1 MSAINRSDSKD
12 AFKLDDQVLE
22 CGRDKKKALR
32 LATEANRIY
41 ATTDDPEHIKQARKI
56 VDDSDDPLKKCLQ
69 LLKRAALCGHKQNM
83 LTFRD
88 WCLDWCLEMRH
99 DPDYINHTVVRYVA
113 AGGQFELLKW
123 CIRQGYPVLS
133 ACQGAA
139 ESGSIDIME
148 WLRDPTTGSGRAPWG
163 KGTCS
168 CAAPSPDLLRWL
180 RNPDTGGGVCPWDK
194 SRILRQLRGY
204 DTRDDRGY
212 IAWIK
217 SQPE

>member
-1 MSAINRSDSKD
+1 M
-12 AFKLDDQVLE
+12 L
-22 CGRDKKKALR
+22 
-32 LATEANRIY
+32 TEANTVY
-41 ATTDDPEHIKQARKI
+41 ASTEQIKQARKI
-56 VDDSDDPLKKCLQ
+56 VDDSYDPLTSCLQ
-69 LLKRAALCGHKQNM
+69 LLKRAALNGHKQSM

-88 WCLDWCLEMRH
+88 WCLEMRN

-123 CIRQGYPVLS
+123 CIQQGYPVLS

-163 KGTCS
+163 KGTCL

-194 SRILRQLRGY
+194 SRILRQLCGY
-204 DTRDDRGY
+204 DTRDDRPY